1 MMQGKGSMSSPLL
14 RDAWTDQE
22 SNDSLPPSQGQRK
35 QVVGKKDQFF
45 EKQPGGD
52 PDTLNTDTESRG
64 SLKSSYESGDSI
76 ESLGAISPHEQRSK
90 ICNIIFRWW
99 YEYDRYYY
107 DKVLQTYNMDAI
119 QIDRFEIEDIVKM
132 RAEIMVNKLE
142 GKFNLTPL
150 PVTTPFEFNEMGL
163 LDDTKLA
170 TILYKTY
177 GDTLNSDAWLPY
189 LKRGFKRLVQ
199 FDQKKLRDEV
209 WSRSLAKKGRIF
221 YFPRDGIN
229 YLNFVP
235 QSDPVSVNKCLARC
249 NVLDMGNPVQI
260 ASLFKMLGDGKW
272 FK

>member
-14 RDAWTDQE
+14 RDTWTDQE
-22 SNDSLPPSQGQRK
+22 SNDSLSPSQRQRK

-45 EKQPGGD
+45 EKKTGGD

-107 DKVLQTYNMDAI
+107 DRVLQTYNMDAI

-132 RAEIMVNKLE
+132 RAEIMVDKLE
-142 GKFNLTPL
+142 GKFNLNLL
-150 PVTTPFEFNEMGL
+150 PVIDSSEFTEVELIN
-163 LDDTKLA
+163 DNKLK
-170 TILYKTY
+170 TILNNYY
-177 GDTLNSDAWLPY
+177 GDSLDTDFWLLY
-189 LKRGFKRLVQ
+189 LRRGFKQLVQ

-209 WSRSLAKKGRIF
+209 WSRVLASKGRIF

-235 QSDPVSVNKCLARC
+235 QSDHVSVNKCLARC
-249 NVLDMGNPVQI
+249 NVLDMGNPAQI
-260 ASLFKMLGDGKW
+260 ASLFKMLGNKKW

>member
-1 MMQGKGSMSSPLL
+1 MQEKGSVSSHLL
-14 RDAWTDQE
+14 REAWTDHE
-22 SNDSLPPSQGQRK
+22 SNDSLSPSQAQRK
-35 QVVGKKDQFF
+35 PVGIKK
-45 EKQPGGD
+45 EKCSETQAAGD
-52 PDTLNTDTESRG
+52 NDTLNTDTDSRG
-64 SLKSSYESGDSI
+64 SLKSSYGSRDSI
-76 ESLGAISPHEQRSK
+76 DSLCAISPHELSS
-90 ICNIIFRWW
+90 IMSNVIYRWW
-99 YEYDRYYY
+99 YDCDRCYF
-107 DKVLQTYNMDAI
+107 DKVLQAYNIDAI

-132 RAEIMVNKLE
+132 RAEMMVDKLE

-150 PVTTPFEFNEMGL
+150 PVTTPFELNEMGL

-189 LKRGFKRLVQ
+189 LKRGFKQLVQ

-260 ASLFKMLGDGKW
+260 ASLFKMLGNGKW